1 MREAAEDTDFIIKL
15 ALVVFI
21 GQGLMMLVH

>member
-1 MREAAEDTDFIIKL
+1 MREAAEDTGFILKL

-21 GQGLMMLVH
+21 SQGLMMLVH

>member
-1 MREAAEDTDFIIKL
+1 MREAAEDTGFILKL

>member
-1 MREAAEDTDFIIKL
+1 MREVAEDTGFILKL
-15 ALVVFI
+15 AFVVFI